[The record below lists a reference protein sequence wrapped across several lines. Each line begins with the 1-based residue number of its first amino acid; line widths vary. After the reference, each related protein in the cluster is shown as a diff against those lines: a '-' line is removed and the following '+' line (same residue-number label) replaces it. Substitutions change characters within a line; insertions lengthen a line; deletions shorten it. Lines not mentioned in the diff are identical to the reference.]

1 MQKLQALAIAFAF
14 VAICFSGCLE
24 TGNEKDSNRAPEA
37 LILMPRQAYVVEA
50 GKPFQIDGSAS
61 SDPDGDELNYMWTL
75 SGLGSPIDLSTKM
88 SDFVTIDT
96 PGNDLILTLLVRD
109 PDGLT
114 SQDIVVINVEPGN
127 RPPVAKIVTP
137 SNGGSYSEGKE
148 VIFDGMAS
156 SDPDNDILSY
166 TWELGEA
173 GGPTY
178 TASKNNKFNLD
189 LDEGDY
195 SVTLTVEDP
204 DGETNTVTHSFSVTN
219 LPPVA
224 IISSDKNS
232 VFTEEAIQFSGD
244 DSYDPEGD
252 ALDYLWDFGDN
263 QTSSLKSPQH
273 SWGEAGRYTV
283 TLTVEDGNEQE
294 GTSSKSIEIKSLGP
308 SAQFEFQDENG
319 NVVEKVRSNANIT
332 IDGSDTVAPDG
343 EIKEY
348 KWNFGD
354 GVERTTNESNT
365 DYSWSTGGYYN
376 VTLIVVDEN
385 DKTGEITKI
394 LQVVPEDYTDE
405 GSDGTL
411 VAQDNG
417 ENYNMD
423 VEIFVSIVLV
433 EFQEINCVG
442 IGGQID
448 YTITVLDSEENEI
461 GQNGGNVACGGEGAN
476 WNIEFYNDDNALNL
490 GDYQI
495 TIAFTNSGTPVQA
508 NWNYRFAVVYEF

>member
-1 MQKLQALAIAFAF
+1 MQKLQALAIAFTF
-14 VAICFSGCLE
+14 VVMCFSGCLE
-24 TGNEKDSNRAPEA
+24 SDEDKQKNRAPEA
-37 LILMPRQAYVVEA
+37 LILMPRQSYVAEA

-96 PGNDLILTLLVRD
+96 PGNDLVLTLLVQD
-109 PDGLT
+109 PGGLT
-114 SQDIVVINVEPGN
+114 NQDIVVINVEPGN

-137 SNGGSYSEGKE
+137 SNGGAYSEGKE
-148 VIFDGMAS
+148 VTFDGMAS

-166 TWELGEA
+166 NWDLGEA

-178 TASKNNKFNLD
+178 TASKQSKFSLD
-189 LDEGDY
+189 LEEGDY

-204 DGETNTVTHSFSVTN
+204 DGEANSISHSFSVTN

-224 IISSDKNS
+224 IIKSDKTS
-232 VFTEEAIQFSGD
+232 VFTEEIIEFSGD

-283 TLTVEDGNEQE
+283 TLTVEDGNGQE

-308 SAQFEFQDENG
+308 TAEFVFKDGGSE
-319 NVVEKVRSNANIT
+319 VEKIRAGANIT
-332 IDGSDTVAPDG
+332 LDASDSSGPDG

-348 KWNFGD
+348 RWDFGD
-354 GVERTTNESNT
+354 GNSGTTNDSATE
-365 DYSWSTGGYYN
+365 YSWPSGGYYN

-385 DKTGEITKI
+385 DKTGELTEI
-394 LQVVPEDYTDE
+394 LQVVPEDYVDE
-405 GSDGTL
+405 GEGNELVDGVEDAVTY
-411 VAQDNG
+411 DM
-417 ENYNMD
+417 E
-423 VEIFVSIVLV
+423 VEIFVESIEI
-433 EFQEINCVG
+433 EFSDINCVG
-442 IGGQID
+442 FGGQLD
-448 YTITVLDSEENEI
+448 YSIIVQDASGESI
-461 GQNGGNVACGGEGAN
+461 GEGNGNIACGGEGGT
-476 WNIEFYNDDNALNL
+476 WNQAFSNVEELNL
-490 GDYQI
+490 GDYQA
-495 TIAFTNSGTPVQA
+495 TIEFTNGGTPVQA
-508 NWNYRFAVVYEF
+508 SWNYRFAILYEF